1 MGWEAAGLS
10 FDVGY
15 EGRDR
20 GGGEVGCGWGSCIKI
35 LAHHFSKL
43 LLFYLL
49 AFEVFVTI

>member
-20 GGGEVGCGWGSCIKI
+20 GGGEVGMRGGD
-35 LAHHFSKL
+35 L
-43 LLFYLL
+43 
-49 AFEVFVTI
+49 V